1 MVVSGS
7 VEHVVTAAS
16 PGRQIL
22 RGLGWAAFGLCVVDG
37 AIFTIP
43 LPHAGPGYRA
53 HWLSFGGLIVLAVGS
68 RIFLWQSNR
77 RGNQKSWV
85 SPLAW
90 RLALL
95 ATLAAAIG
103 CNSWLSH
110 RADTAATATQI
121 ATEAQASADQAAL
134 LSEARQIAIPA
145 GLVVSSTFNGTN
157 CVAEEPQYVNVGC
170 WTSSQPMAAVKSEL
184 ASALT
189 SQGASDLTWH
199 CLPTGSSCTGNAA
212 YRDGR
217 LLALITSGHDKTGSA
232 ARLLVYRGPP
242 V

>member
-7 VEHVVTAAS
+7 VERGVTAAS

-22 RGLGWAAFGLCVVDG
+22 RGLGWVAFGLCVVDG

-53 HWLSFGGLIVLAVGS
+53 HWLSFGALIVVAVGS
-68 RIFLWQSNR
+68 RIFLWQSKR
-77 RGNQKSWV
+77 RGNPQSWV

-95 ATLAAAIG
+95 ATFAAAVG

-110 RADTAATATQI
+110 RADTAATATQT
-121 ATEAQASADQAAL
+121 ATEARASADRAAL
-134 LSEARQIAIPA
+134 WSQARQIAMPG
-145 GLVVSSTFNGTN
+145 GLVVSPTFNGVD
-157 CVAEEPQYVNVGC
+157 CVADEPQHLNVGC
-170 WTSSQPMAAVKSEL
+170 WTSSQPMDAVKSEL
-184 ASALT
+184 AAALT
-189 SQGASDLTWH
+189 SQGASDLTWQ
-199 CLPTGSSCTGNAA
+199 CLPTGSSCTGNAD

-217 LLALITSGHDKTGSA
+217 LLVLITSGHDRPGSA
-232 ARLLVYRGPP
+232 ARVLVYPGPP